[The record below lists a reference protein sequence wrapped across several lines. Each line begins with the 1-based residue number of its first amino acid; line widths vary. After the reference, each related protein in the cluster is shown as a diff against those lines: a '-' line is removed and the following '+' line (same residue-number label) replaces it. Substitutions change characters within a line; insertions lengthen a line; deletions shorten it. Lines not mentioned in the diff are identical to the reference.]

1 MPSGLLLLP
10 LIGGYFFLTLCNRT
24 RFSFRKQ
31 EGHRLYLN
39 AAALGI
45 VLLILAR
52 LITQALAHSRWGEG
66 LYDNLRRF
74 APFDFAGAAVGS
86 LVLGF
91 LLPWLFNLQINEES
105 TGIPLRENRLQTLK
119 GVARKTDEL
128 LSLFLDA
135 QEERHPVLVFLENG
149 KAYVGYVLT
158 TAHLAPEL
166 PYIKL
171 VPTVSGFR
179 TKDELE
185 LELTNIYTES
195 KTLMDAVWSMQATP
209 QQQERLR
216 RLQIVLK
223 REKILS
229 ANFFNEDVY
238 LEHRLRR
245 MQRAAGRP
253 KDPRTTPDRPVHA
266 ED

>member
-24 RFSFRKQ
+24 RFYFRKH

-39 AAALGI
+39 SAALGV

-52 LITQALAHSRWGEG
+52 FLILGMALSPWGDG
-66 LYDNLRRF
+66 LHETFRRF

-91 LLPWLFNLQINEES
+91 LLPWALNLQINEEP
-105 TGIPLRENRLQTLK
+105 TGFPLRENRLKTLK
-119 GVARKTDEL
+119 GVAKKTDEL
-128 LSLFLDA
+128 LSLFLEA
-135 QEERHPVLVFLENG
+135 QEERHPVLVFMENG

-166 PYIKL
+166 PYVKL

-179 TKDELE
+179 SKEELE

-195 KTLMDAVWSMQATP
+195 KTLVDALWSMRATP

-229 ANFFNEDVY
+229 ANYFNEDVY

-245 MQRAAGRP
+245 MQRTAGKAKTSPGRP
-253 KDPRTTPDRPVHA
+253 AHA